1 MNKEDL
7 IDIEKTYFSSIHSN
21 FSKFINNI
29 KNPNKSLDSNILKK
43 IIILNKKFNEIDNL
57 LQNINFSKEICFNI
71 ENELEEYEKND
82 KAIQQFLPYILYYR
96 MLLDNKN

>member
-1 MNKEDL
+1 MNKEI
-7 IDIEKTYFSSIHSN
+7 IDIEKSHFSNLHSN

-29 KNPNKSLDSNILKK
+29 KNPNKSLDSNTLKK
-43 IIILNKKFNEIDNL
+43 IIVLNKKFNEIDNL
-57 LQNINFSKEICFNI
+57 LQNINFSKEMGDNI